1 MTRDQIIIEVYNNG
15 MIKNISNVYKSI
27 LGSYRNDFI
36 SHMYEILCNIPE
48 EKLIQL
54 YNDQQLNYYLYYIG
68 KAQSN
73 NKNSDFWKLYKERLN
88 IDGSMDDSNYYL
100 NNKNIDDEE

>member
-1 MTRDQIIIEVYNNG
+1 MTRDQIITEVYNSD
-15 MIKNISNVYKSI
+15 MIKNISNVYRSI
-27 LGSYRNDFI
+27 LGNYRKDFI
-36 SHMYEILCNIPE
+36 SYMYELLCNIPE

-73 NKNSDFWKLYKERLN
+73 NKNSDFWKIHKGRIN
-88 IDGSMDDSNYYL
+88 IDGSIDDYDYYF
-100 NNKNIDDEE
+100 NNKNIDIE